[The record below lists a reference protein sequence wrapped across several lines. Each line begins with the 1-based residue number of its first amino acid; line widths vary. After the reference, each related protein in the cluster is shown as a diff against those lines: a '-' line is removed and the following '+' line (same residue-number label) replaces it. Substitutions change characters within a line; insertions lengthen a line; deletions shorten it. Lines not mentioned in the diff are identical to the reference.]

1 MTAGIYEAGSIK
13 VAEAAKVIENTQR
26 DLNIAFMNELSI
38 LFDRMGIDTQEVLAA
53 AGTKWNFIR
62 MSPGLVGGH
71 CIGVDPYYLTY
82 KAQQIGYLPQVIL
95 SGRNINDGMP
105 AFVAKRLAQ
114 LLIKKGKAPQ
124 QTRVLVMGITFKEN
138 VSDIRNSKVADLV
151 TELNLFAIRT
161 DVLDPHADPEEVRK
175 EYGFDLV
182 AEPGGNYDAIV
193 VAVNHDDFK
202 RYSIADLKAMMNG
215 DPILVDIK
223 ALYDR
228 ATVEKEMTYWRL

>member
-1 MTAGIYEAGSIK
+1 
-13 VAEAAKVIENTQR
+13 
-26 DLNIAFMNELSI
+26 
-38 LFDRMGIDTQEVLAA
+38 
-53 AGTKWNFIR
+53 
-62 MSPGLVGGH
+62 VGGH
-71 CIGVDPYYLTY
+71 CIGVDPYYLIH
-82 KAQQIGYLPQVIL
+82 KSMALGFDPQVIN
-95 SGRNINDGMP
+95 SGRRINDLMP
-105 AFVAKRLAQ
+105 AFIAKKLTQ
-114 LLIKKGKAPQ
+114 LLISKGKYPQ
-124 QTRVLVMGITFKEN
+124 HTRVLVMGITFKEN
-138 VSDIRNSKVADLV
+138 VSDIRNSKVADLI

-161 DVLDPHADPEEVRK
+161 DIHDPHASAEEVKK

-182 AEPGGNYDAIV
+182 SEPGEQYDAIV